1 MEHQPVKGKEID
13 KEQTISIKNGIV
25 SVIIPC
31 YKQAE
36 FLKEAI
42 DSVLTQTY
50 PYFEVLVIDDGS
62 PDNIR
67 DIVKQY
73 PQVKFLQQP
82 NQGTAITRNN
92 GIRESSGSYL
102 IFLDSD
108 DRLLPNALETGVE
121 FLIQNPTVAFVTGQV
136 KLIDTNGAFLE
147 IPLQPTIEK
156 DHYKT
161 LLRSNYIWTPGA
173 VMYRRSIFDTY
184 SWFDRFAGGSAD
196 YELNIRIA
204 RTLPVGCHGQVIL
217 EYRQHGTN
225 MSKNFAYM
233 LKSGV
238 KVRRNQYKYV
248 KHDPGLLNAWK
259 SGIRIIQEDVGE
271 QLLKEIR
278 LKMQAAS
285 LRKGIS
291 KDVWYVIKYY
301 PKGLVKLFGGKLKSI
316 IGNR

>member
-1 MEHQPVKGKEID
+1 MEHQFANGKEID
-13 KEQTISIKNGIV
+13 KGQTCSIKNGIV

-36 FLKEAI
+36 FLKETI
-42 DSVLTQTY
+42 DSVLMQTY
-50 PYFEVLVIDDGS
+50 PHFEILVIDDGS
-62 PDNIR
+62 PDNIEP
-67 DIVKQY
+67 IVSQY

-82 NQGTAITRNN
+82 NQGTALARNN
-92 GIRESSGSYL
+92 GIRKSNGSYL

-121 FLIQNPTVAFVTGQV
+121 FLTRNPTVAFVTGQV

-147 IPLQPTIEK
+147 IPSQPTIEK

-173 VMYRRSIFDTY
+173 VMYRRSIFDTH
-184 SWFDRFAGGSAD
+184 SGFDRFAGGSAD

-204 RTLPVGCHGQVIL
+204 RTLPVRCHGQVIL
-217 EYRQHGTN
+217 EYRQHGAN
-225 MSKNFAYM
+225 MSRNFAYM

-238 KVRRNQYKYV
+238 SARRAQYKYV

-259 SGIRIIQEDVGE
+259 CGIRIIQEDVGE
-271 QLLKEIR
+271 KLLKEIQ
-278 LKMQAAS
+278 LKMQNPS
-285 LRKGIS
+285 DKKGIL
-291 KDVWYVIKYY
+291 KDVGHIIKYY
-301 PKGLVKLFGGKLKSI
+301 PKGLVKFFVRKVKSVF
-316 IGNR
+316 GNR